1 MTQPRIIEADAAGV
15 SNADICAFY
24 ATHWARP
31 IALSRPDFLHW
42 QMNAAPGAKGRNHSV
57 VALEGDRIIAVMG
70 VTPATFQYL
79 RQDCTGAELTTWVV
93 APEARGKGVG
103 KAILQHLQG
112 RYAVLTGA
120 GITGAA
126 LPLYLGA
133 GFTHLAHMP
142 RFFYVADFA
151 KAQAFASIPDPAQ
164 AVTARRQAQA
174 APQLW
179 RAEAVPAAA
188 LAPAAASLS
197 PYGHFR
203 RDAARLA
210 WRHDRHA
217 AFRYAAF
224 TVQDPGQS
232 GTSAGVILRED
243 TVLQTPILH
252 VVDLFGPPHHMPA
265 ALAFIEDEA
274 RRRGAAFVD
283 ISLTAGPLIARL
295 RARGWSSAVDDP
307 LIELPSLFYP
317 VELRRPPT
325 TSLILWGRD
334 APQRLYDFSRLHITR
349 ADMDLDRPT
358 LAWYDQHPTGPSDL
372 PR

>member
-42 QMNAAPGAKGRNHSV
+42 QMNAAPGAKGSNHSV

-70 VTPATFQYL
+70 VTPATFRHL
-79 RQDCTGAELTTWVV
+79 RQDCAGAELTTWVV
-93 APEARGKGVG
+93 APDARGKGVG

-112 RYAVLTGA
+112 RYAILTGA

-133 GFTHLAHMP
+133 GFTHLAQMP
-142 RFFYVADFA
+142 RFFFIADFA
-151 KAQAFASIPDPAQ
+151 KAQAFANIPDPAQ
-164 AVTARRQAQA
+164 AVTARRQSQA
-174 APQLW
+174 VPQLW
-179 RAEAVPAAA
+179 RAVAVPAAA

-197 PYGHFR
+197 PCGHFR

-210 WRHDRHA
+210 WRHDSHA
-217 AFRYAAF
+217 AFRYEAF
-224 TVQDPGQS
+224 TVRDPGQTGNGS
-232 GTSAGVILRED
+232 GVVLRED
-243 TVLQTPILH
+243 TVQQTPILH
-252 VVDLFGPPHHMPA
+252 VIDLFGPPRHLRA

-283 ISLTAGPLIARL
+283 ISLTAGPLIAHL

-325 TSLILWGRD
+325 TSLILWGGD
-334 APQRLYDFSRLHITR
+334 TQQRLYDFSRLHITR

-358 LAWYDQHPTGPSDL
+358 LAWYDQHPT
-372 PR
+372 